1 VLCIGRRPTIRSIQP
16 LRCRFDCLRYLHKT
30 LELDKKQH
38 CTTDTKL
45 SINVPTGA
53 TLKVTKGSE
62 DGEVIDT
69 KVIDSTD
76 DIVKY
81 EYQFD
86 KKILCA
92 DKETEILYFTV
103 VADEEE
109 IYTSD
114 NTRTLVLSVNN
125 DSTDKTTVSGY
136 ISVDFDYPPESE
148 SK

>member
-1 VLCIGRRPTIRSIQP
+1 LQ
-16 LRCRFDCLRYLHKT
+16 
-30 LELDKKQH
+30 LEIYSEGDIEYV
-38 CTTDTKL
+38 TANIINL
-45 SINVPTGA
+45 SHVPTGA

-109 IYTSD
+109 IIP
-114 NTRTLVLSVNN
+114 V
-125 DSTDKTTVSGY
+125 TT
-136 ISVDFDYPPESE
+136 PEP
-148 SK
+148 

>member
-1 VLCIGRRPTIRSIQP
+1 
-16 LRCRFDCLRYLHKT
+16 
-30 LELDKKQH
+30 
-38 CTTDTKL
+38 
-45 SINVPTGA
+45 
-53 TLKVTKGSE
+53 
-62 DGEVIDT
+62 VIDT

-148 SK
+148 SKIKSGFNVKVAGTELSTKTDEKGYLKYPAYPAI